1 LLDGCAQKRP
11 SSRAEFWTD
20 KTTMRRHFGGA
31 PRKHPKGERHVMGRP
46 GSSPERS
53 RGERPL
59 GVGIVGL
66 SASGGWAA
74 GAHVPAVSAVDGME
88 LTALATS
95 SRASAAAAADAFQ
108 VPGYASVEQLVEDEN
123 VDLVVV
129 AVKVPRHRELVL
141 PALRAGVPVLSEWPF
156 AVDLAEA
163 VEMEGA
169 AGETRNFIGLHGRSS
184 PTVRWLAGL
193 VADGYVG
200 EVLSATVLASSI
212 EWGTPVSERMRYTLD
227 RTLGATMLTIA
238 FGNTIDVVSM
248 VVGELQD
255 VVASTATRRRMV
267 PLGRTGQMVAMT
279 AEDQIAVSGTLPG
292 GAILSAHHRGAT
304 VSGPGFSLL
313 IDGTE
318 GTLEVTSASGYPHL
332 GPVTVRGTRDRAPLS
347 RLTPP
352 HGHDDYPHLA
362 GTPVHNLAHTYAA
375 VRNDLVDGT
384 TTAPDFAHA
393 VRRHRLLDAIV
404 RSSAEGCRVSL
415 ADL

>member
-1 LLDGCAQKRP
+1 
-11 SSRAEFWTD
+11 
-20 KTTMRRHFGGA
+20 MRKPGG
-31 PRKHPKGERHVMGRP
+31 PT
-46 GSSPERS
+46 ERS
-53 RGERPL
+53 RGRRPL

-74 GAHVPAVSAVDGME
+74 GAHLPALSAVDGME

-95 SRASAAAAADAFQ
+95 SRASAAAAGAAFG
-108 VPGYASVEQLVEDEN
+108 VPGYASVDQLLEDEN

-163 VEMEGA
+163 EEMEGA
-169 AGETRNFIGLHGRSS
+169 ARGTRTFIGLHGRSS
-184 PTVRWLAGL
+184 PTIRWLARL

-200 EVLSATVLASSI
+200 DVLSATVLASSI

-238 FGNTIDVVSM
+238 FGNAIDVVSM

-255 VVASTATRRRMV
+255 VVASTATRRPNV
-267 PLGRTGQMVAMT
+267 PLGRTGQTVPMT
-279 AEDQIAVSGTLPG
+279 AEDQIAVSGALPD
-292 GAILSAHHRGAT
+292 GAVLSAHHRGAT

-318 GTLEVTSASGYPHL
+318 GTLDITSANGYPHL
-332 GPVTVRGTRDRAPLS
+332 GPVTVRGARGRAPLS

-352 HGHDDYPHLA
+352 DGHDDFPHLA
-362 GTPVHNLAHTYAA
+362 GTPFHNLAHTYAA
-375 VRNDLVDGT
+375 IRNDLIDGT

-404 RSSAEGCRVSL
+404 RSAAEGRRVPVAKL
-415 ADL
+415 